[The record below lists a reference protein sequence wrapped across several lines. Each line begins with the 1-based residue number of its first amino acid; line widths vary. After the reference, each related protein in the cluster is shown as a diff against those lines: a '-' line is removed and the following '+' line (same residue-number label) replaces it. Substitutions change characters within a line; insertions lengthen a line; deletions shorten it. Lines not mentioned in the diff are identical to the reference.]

1 MLLFSYDEMIAAM
14 RNNDA
19 FYDGKF
25 YVGVT
30 STRIYCLPS
39 CKAKLPKLENV
50 VFYAEG
56 ARRHTRREEAI
67 AAGLRGCRRCSS
79 KQYPDILP
87 VWIYQ
92 VLNYMKEHYT
102 ERLTENKLVR
112 LSQVDISTIRRYFKN
127 YLGMTPLAFH
137 RKIRLDHA
145 RRLLGSSAN
154 YLEAAYEC
162 GHESASGFREAFLRH
177 YGCPPGRLYDK
188 Q

>member
-1 MLLFSYDEMIAAM
+1 MLPFSYDEMIAAM

-19 FYDGKF
+19 SYDGKF

-39 CKAKLPKLENV
+39 CKAKLPKVENV
-50 VFYAEG
+50 VFYS
-56 ARRHTRREEAI
+56 TREEAI
-67 AAGLRGCRRCSS
+67 AAGLRGCRRCNSE
-79 KQYPDILP
+79 QYPDILP
-87 VWIYQ
+87 VWLYQ
-92 VLNYMKEHYT
+92 VLNYMKENYS

-112 LSQVDISTIRRYFKN
+112 LSPVDISTIRRYFKK

-145 RRLLGSSAN
+145 HRLLESGVN
-154 YLEAAYEC
+154 YLEAGYKCGYE
-162 GHESASGFREAFLRH
+162 STSGFREAFLRH
-177 YGCPPGRLYDK
+177 YGCPPGRLYAK